1 MRKTRQFKFIQ
12 DPEINTQDLN
22 VTLLELAES
31 NPEVTFADGY
41 ARIEYTK
48 SFEEIA
54 PPVTETGITFTC
66 EECPLFRPV
75 LNRKGEP
82 DGRVKYGD
90 CDYSEF
96 GRTWKTSAACQNL
109 YTMIK
114 NGTVSLTLNETMDKL
129 TQPKTMILPEHPP
142 VVDPASTGGG
152 RK

>member
-12 DPEINTQDLN
+12 DPEVNTQDLN

-109 YTMIK
+109 YTMLK
-114 NGTVSLTLNETMDKL
+114 NGKVSLTLNAENEEGL
-129 TQPKTMILPEHPP
+129 IEAPELIGLDDPRHPHY
-142 VVDPASTGGG
+142 TGGD
-152 RK
+152 RR